1 VTRERPQMPMREA
14 TARQAFMAIAL
25 VFFVGLALGFVLG
38 RTL

>member
-1 VTRERPQMPMREA
+1 VKRRAQLPVRDA

-25 VFFVGLALGFVLG
+25 VFFAGLVIGFVLG

>member
-1 VTRERPQMPMREA
+1 MKRPQIPVREA

-25 VFFVGLALGFVLG
+25 VFLVGVALGFVLG